1 MSGLLQ
7 LGMGKI
13 ASSIVVVILGLVTVG
28 TGVAGVAKVAG
39 TIGAGKPHIVENAQ
53 AATNTNSGGTIDS
66 GNPAVNSSQNTT
78 RTTGSLG
85 VLGTSANT
93 STNNGTGTTLA
104 TNTINSGTVVP
115 TAATNTA
122 VNTTASPASTS
133 GGCIITLF
141 GKQYDVTSLRTSHT
155 GGNIFVCGTDMTATY
170 QSMHGTDVTRMQA
183 YLVTSS
189 GNTGSGTATGGSGN
203 TGTGNT
209 SGTGTSGG
217 SNTPCIITLFGLQ
230 YNVAPLIAAT
240 PSSASIYKCGTDLS
254 ALYQSVHGTDVTIM
268 KPYLISGQTGGS
280 GSSGSGSGSNTGTG
294 GGTTGTGGSSSSNG
308 GSITSGSNSNRESKR
323 HISRYNEK
331 DDDSTTN
338 DHEDDD

>member
-39 TIGAGKPHIVENAQ
+39 TIGTGKPHIVENAQ
-53 AATNTNSGGTIDS
+53 AATNTNAGGTSDS
-66 GNPAVNSSQNTT
+66 SNSVVNSSQNGTQ
-78 RTTGSLG
+78 TTGSSG
-85 VLGTSANT
+85 VLGA
-93 STNNGTGTTLA
+93 STNTGTTLK
-104 TNTINSGTVVP
+104 TNNTTTGAVVSA
-115 TAATNTA
+115 AATNTA
-122 VNTTASPASTS
+122 LNTTTSQASTS

-155 GGNIFVCGTDMTATY
+155 GGNIFACGTDMTTTY

-189 GNTGSGTATGGSGN
+189 GNTGSGTTTGGSGN

-294 GGTTGTGGSSSSNG
+294 GGTTGTGGSSSSSG

-323 HISRYNEK
+323 HVSRYNEK